1 MPVSDSHL
9 VKGRNVL
16 FKVFLMKTATN
27 HGVKQRLSC
36 CFLKESIYFSLSLNQ
51 SNRAQDRS
59 GYTFCSSSA
68 SFVVHITDL
77 AWGYMATGRSAYRGK
92 Q

>member
-1 MPVSDSHL
+1 MCVSDSHL

-36 CFLKESIYFSLSLNQ
+36 HFLKGSVYFSLSLNQ
-51 SNRAQDRS
+51 SSRTQNRS
-59 GYTFCSSSA
+59 GYTFGSSSVFCC
-68 SFVVHITDL
+68 SYHRPGLGFY
-77 AWGYMATGRSAYRGK
+77 GYR
-92 Q
+92 